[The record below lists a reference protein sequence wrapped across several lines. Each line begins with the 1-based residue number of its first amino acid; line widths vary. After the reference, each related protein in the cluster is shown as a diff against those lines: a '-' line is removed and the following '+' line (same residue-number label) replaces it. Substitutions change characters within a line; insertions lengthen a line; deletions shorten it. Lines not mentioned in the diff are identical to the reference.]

1 VSICIADWASLLADF
16 EGHNYHLRSK
26 MEVAIGEAAFH
37 LILSLKVDL
46 TACYAWVQ
54 LGRYFMQRRQVLQFS
69 VMDFYC

>member
-1 VSICIADWASLLADF
+1 
-16 EGHNYHLRSK
+16 
-26 MEVAIGEAAFH
+26 MEVVIGEAAFH
-37 LILSLKVDL
+37 LILSLMVDL